1 MNPDNLLENLNKL
14 AESVQGELKDRLVAF
29 YLFGSVIISEDFHPG
44 ISDINT
50 FIVLGDNAEN
60 EDIKIVKQI
69 YKKFKNI
76 PLAIPLMLKEKEIKD
91 SSDVFPIEF
100 IEIREHNRLLRGKD
114 VLLNL
119 KITRENIRH
128 QCETEI
134 RAKIIGLRKMLFGIE
149 DIRKNQEILYKS
161 LTSTIVLLK
170 QVLRLKDVTIPE
182 TRAGIIDVLEQTF
195 DKKLVGIK
203 NLYQLREKREKLSIT
218 NLERLMKSYLEELE
232 FFSEIINEKID

>member
-50 FIVLGDNAEN
+50 FIVFGDNAEN

-203 NLYQLREKREKLSIT
+203 NLYQLREKREKLSTT